1 MSEYG
6 NNAEVAGNLTVTGS
20 STFNQ
25 DSADVNFIV
34 ETDDSVN
41 TLWIDGANNNVGIGC
56 APSGSGNTTLL
67 SVSGTTK
74 IGGTVT
80 VDVEDGGVDLRILSS
95 ADSGDYF
102 QIQTTTHGATTITT
116 VDDDA
121 TAADLTFTID
131 GDILLDPAGGEVT
144 VDGNLHLN
152 QYIYHKGDTDTFIN
166 FTNDDINITVGN
178 VNFMDF
184 TQDSQSELTINENSQ
199 NLDVRI
205 EGEAEPNLF
214 FTDASVSRVGIGTG
228 APSGTL
234 HGSGP
239 GTSDTKLIVES
250 LGDSSLWVV
259 ADTDDSGGEA
269 QNPSIYMSQETATD
283 DSYQFHVGIEGNAN
297 QTYTGSFANQPF
309 ILSRKNEG
317 LAQSLRTFQI
327 ATDDGGDIS
336 SRLSIGSGG
345 KVIIGDAVGSADAR
359 LHVKDAAG
367 DLFKVENTTAYGVT
381 YGQLVKSDLTIT
393 NTATSPIDT
402 TLNLPAA
409 AIVDTVVVK
418 LTTPGAVSS
427 GANYLLTNISLDN
440 GAQTLT
446 LFSASLNQF
455 SLIGNG
461 STVVSGTMYYFN
473 NTQPNYPVGGIGVL
487 NTAGTADIKLD
498 FTDANVTTNA
508 IVDVAVYYRK
518 FDTIR

>member
-1 MSEYG
+1 MASEYG
-6 NNAEVAGNLTVTGS
+6 DTAQIGGNLNVTGS
-20 STFNQ
+20 STFNE
-25 DSADVNFIV
+25 DSADVNLRV
-34 ETDDSVN
+34 ESDAEVN
-41 TLWIDGANNNVGIGC
+41 MLFVD
-56 APSGSGNTTLL
+56 
-67 SVSGTTK
+67 
-74 IGGTVT
+74 GGT
-80 VDVEDGGVDLRILSS
+80 
-95 ADSGDYF
+95 
-102 QIQTTTHGATTITT
+102 
-116 VDDDA
+116 
-121 TAADLTFTID
+121 
-131 GDILLDPAGGEVT
+131 
-144 VDGNLHLN
+144 
-152 QYIYHKGDTDTFIN
+152 
-166 FTNDDINITVGN
+166 
-178 VNFMDF
+178 
-184 TQDSQSELTINENSQ
+184 
-199 NLDVRI
+199 
-205 EGEAEPNLF
+205 
-214 FTDASVSRVGIGTG
+214 SRVGIGTG

-234 HGSGP
+234 HVSGP
-239 GTSDTKLIVES
+239 GTSDTKVIVES

-259 ADTDDSGGEA
+259 ADTDDAGGEA
-269 QNPSIYMSQETATD
+269 QNPSIFMSQEVATD
-283 DSYQFHVGIEGNAN
+283 DAYQFHMGLEGAGD
-297 QTYTGSFANQPF
+297 QTYVGSFPNQPF
-309 ILSRKNEG
+309 ILSKNSAG
-317 LAQSLRTFQI
+317 AQLRTFQI
-327 ATDDGGDIS
+327 ATDDGGDVS

-345 KVIIGDAVGSADAR
+345 KVIIGDGVQSADAR

-367 DLFKVENTTAYGVT
+367 DIFKLENTTAYGVT

-393 NTATSPIDT
+393 HTATSPIDT

-473 NTQPNYPVGGIGVL
+473 NTQPNYPVGGVGVL

-498 FTDANVTTNA
+498 FTDANVSTNA

>member
-1 MSEYG
+1 MASEYG
-6 NNAEVAGNLTVTGS
+6 NNAEVGGNLTVTGS

-25 DSADVNFIV
+25 DSADVNFQV
-34 ETDDSVN
+34 ESDAEVN
-41 TLWIDGANNNVGIGC
+41 MLFVD
-56 APSGSGNTTLL
+56 
-67 SVSGTTK
+67 
-74 IGGTVT
+74 GGT
-80 VDVEDGGVDLRILSS
+80 
-95 ADSGDYF
+95 
-102 QIQTTTHGATTITT
+102 
-116 VDDDA
+116 
-121 TAADLTFTID
+121 
-131 GDILLDPAGGEVT
+131 
-144 VDGNLHLN
+144 
-152 QYIYHKGDTDTFIN
+152 
-166 FTNDDINITVGN
+166 
-178 VNFMDF
+178 
-184 TQDSQSELTINENSQ
+184 
-199 NLDVRI
+199 
-205 EGEAEPNLF
+205 
-214 FTDASVSRVGIGTG
+214 SRVGIGTG

-234 HGSGP
+234 HVSGP

-259 ADTDDSGGEA
+259 ADTDDAGGEA

-367 DLFKVENTTAYGVT
+367 DIFKVENTTAYGVT
-381 YGQLVKSDLTIT
+381 YGQLVKADLTI
-393 NTATSPIDT
+393 NAGGSSPIDT

-409 AIVDTVVVK
+409 SIIDTVVVK

-440 GAQTLT
+440 GAQTLS
-446 LFSASLNQF
+446 LFSASLSQF

-461 STVVSGTMYYFN
+461 SSIVSGTMYYFN
-473 NTQPNYPVGGIGVL
+473 NVQPNFPVGGVGLL
-487 NTAGTADIKLD
+487 NVAGTSDIKLD
-498 FTDANVTTNA
+498 FSAANVSTNA
-508 IVDVAVYYRK
+508 IVDVAVHYRK

>member
-1 MSEYG
+1 MSDYG
-6 NNAEVAGNLTVTGS
+6 NNAEVSGNLTVTGS

-25 DSADVNFIV
+25 DSADV
-34 ETDDSVN
+34 
-41 TLWIDGANNNVGIGC
+41 
-56 APSGSGNTTLL
+56 
-67 SVSGTTK
+67 
-74 IGGTVT
+74 
-80 VDVEDGGVDLRILSS
+80 
-95 ADSGDYF
+95 
-102 QIQTTTHGATTITT
+102 
-116 VDDDA
+116 
-121 TAADLTFTID
+121 
-131 GDILLDPAGGEVT
+131 
-144 VDGNLHLN
+144 
-152 QYIYHKGDTDTFIN
+152 
-166 FTNDDINITVGN
+166 
-178 VNFMDF
+178 DF
-184 TQDSQSELTINENSQ
+184 TVESDDEVNMLK
-199 NLDVRI
+199 V
-205 EGEAEPNLF
+205 
-214 FTDASVSRVGIGTG
+214 DAGNNRVGIGTG

-234 HGSGP
+234 HVSGP

-259 ADTDDSGGEA
+259 ADTDDAGGEA

-283 DSYQFHVGIEGNAN
+283 DSYQFHVGIEGNAD

-345 KVIIGDAVGSADAR
+345 KVIVGDAVGSADAR

-381 YGQLVKSDLTIT
+381 YGQLVKADLTIT
-393 NTATSPIDT
+393 NTSASPIDT

-409 AIVDTVVVK
+409 SIVDTVIIK

-427 GANYLLTNISLDN
+427 GTNYLLTNISLDN
-440 GAQTLT
+440 GVQTLT
-446 LFSASLNQF
+446 LFSSSFNQF

-473 NTQPNYPVGGIGVL
+473 NVQPNFPVGGVGVL
-487 NTAGTADIKLD
+487 GTAGASDIKLD
-498 FTDANVTTNA
+498 FTDANVTTDA

>member
-1 MSEYG
+1 MSDYG
-6 NNAEVAGNLTVTGS
+6 NNAEVSGNLTVTGS

-25 DSADVNFIV
+25 DSADV
-34 ETDDSVN
+34 
-41 TLWIDGANNNVGIGC
+41 
-56 APSGSGNTTLL
+56 
-67 SVSGTTK
+67 
-74 IGGTVT
+74 
-80 VDVEDGGVDLRILSS
+80 
-95 ADSGDYF
+95 
-102 QIQTTTHGATTITT
+102 
-116 VDDDA
+116 
-121 TAADLTFTID
+121 
-131 GDILLDPAGGEVT
+131 
-144 VDGNLHLN
+144 
-152 QYIYHKGDTDTFIN
+152 
-166 FTNDDINITVGN
+166 
-178 VNFMDF
+178 DF
-184 TQDSQSELTINENSQ
+184 TVESDDEVNMLK
-199 NLDVRI
+199 V
-205 EGEAEPNLF
+205 
-214 FTDASVSRVGIGTG
+214 DAGNNRVGIGIG

-234 HGSGP
+234 HVSGP
-239 GTSDTKLIVES
+239 GTSDTKLIIES

-259 ADTDDSGGEA
+259 ADTDDAGGEA

-345 KVIIGDAVGSADAR
+345 KVIVGDAVGSADAR

-393 NTATSPIDT
+393 HTDTSPIDT

-409 AIVDTVVVK
+409 SIVDTVIIK

-427 GANYLLTNISLDN
+427 GTNYLLTNISLDN

-446 LFSASLNQF
+446 LFSSSFNQF

-473 NTQPNYPVGGIGVL
+473 NVQPNFPVGGVGVL
-487 NTAGTADIKLD
+487 GTAGTSDIKLD

>member
-1 MSEYG
+1 MSDYG
-6 NNAEVAGNLTVTGS
+6 NNAEVSGNLTVTGS

-25 DSADVNFIV
+25 DSADV
-34 ETDDSVN
+34 
-41 TLWIDGANNNVGIGC
+41 
-56 APSGSGNTTLL
+56 
-67 SVSGTTK
+67 
-74 IGGTVT
+74 
-80 VDVEDGGVDLRILSS
+80 
-95 ADSGDYF
+95 
-102 QIQTTTHGATTITT
+102 
-116 VDDDA
+116 
-121 TAADLTFTID
+121 
-131 GDILLDPAGGEVT
+131 
-144 VDGNLHLN
+144 
-152 QYIYHKGDTDTFIN
+152 
-166 FTNDDINITVGN
+166 
-178 VNFMDF
+178 DF
-184 TQDSQSELTINENSQ
+184 TVESDDEVNMLK
-199 NLDVRI
+199 V
-205 EGEAEPNLF
+205 
-214 FTDASVSRVGIGTG
+214 DAGNNRVGIGIG

-234 HGSGP
+234 HVSGP
-239 GTSDTKLIVES
+239 GTSDTKLIIES

-259 ADTDDSGGEA
+259 ADTDDAGGEA

-345 KVIIGDAVGSADAR
+345 KVIVGDAVGSADAR

-393 NTATSPIDT
+393 HTDTSPIDT

-409 AIVDTVVVK
+409 SIVDTVIIK

-427 GANYLLTNISLDN
+427 GTNYLLTNISLDN

-446 LFSASLNQF
+446 LFSSSFNQF

-473 NTQPNYPVGGIGVL
+473 NVQPNFPVGGVGVL
-487 NTAGTADIKLD
+487 NVAGTSDIKLD
-498 FTDANVTTNA
+498 FSAANVSTNA
-508 IVDVAVYYRK
+508 IVDVAVHYRK

>member
-1 MSEYG
+1 MSDYG

-80 VDVEDGGVDLRILSS
+80 LDVEDGGVDLRILSS
-95 ADSGDYF
+95 ADNGDYF

-152 QYIYHKGDTDTFIN
+152 EYIYHKGDTDTNIR
-166 FTNDDINITVGN
+166 FTDDDINITVGN
-178 VNFMDF
+178 INFMDL
-184 TQDSQSELTINENSQ
+184 TQDVLSELTINEAAQ

-205 EGEAEPNLF
+205 EAEAEPNMF
-214 FTDASVSRVGIGTG
+214 FTDASAARVGIGTG

-234 HGSGP
+234 HVSGP
-239 GTSDTKLIVES
+239 GTSDTKVIIES
-250 LGDSSLWVV
+250 LGDSSLWIV
-259 ADTDDSGGEA
+259 ADTDDAGGEA
-269 QNPSIYMSQETATD
+269 QNPSFYMSQETATD
-283 DSYQFHVGIEGNAN
+283 DAYQFHMGLEGLAN
-297 QTYTGSFANQPF
+297 QTYTGSFTNQPF
-309 ILSRKNEG
+309 ILSQNSSG
-317 LAQSLRTFQI
+317 AQLRTFQI
-327 ATDDGGDIS
+327 ATDDGGDVS

-345 KVIIGDAVGSADAR
+345 KVIVGDGVGSADAR
-359 LHVKDAAG
+359 LHVKEVVG
-367 DLFKVENTTAYGVT
+367 DIFKLENTTAYGVT
-381 YGQLVKSDLTIT
+381 YGQLVKADLTINAAGST
-393 NTATSPIDT
+393 PIDT

-409 AIVDTVVVK
+409 SIIDSVVIK
-418 LTTPGAVSS
+418 MTTPGAVSS
-427 GANYLLTNISLDN
+427 GTNYNLTNITLDN
-440 GAQTLT
+440 GAQAFT
-446 LFSASLNQF
+446 LFSASFGEF

-461 STVVSGTMYYFN
+461 SSIVSGTMYYFN
-473 NTQPNYPVGGIGVL
+473 NIQPNYPVGGVGVL

-498 FTDANVTTNA
+498 FTDANVSTNA